1 MLHLNL
7 KMIKYFVFVHFYFYN
22 FIVFVIIILYTDYKN
37 NEKNRYKKE
46 ENKNHILSRNRY
58 YSILVCTFSILSLS
72 LIVLRLE
79 DGDLC
84 ISNVSQDRV

>member
-1 MLHLNL
+1 M
-7 KMIKYFVFVHFYFYN
+7 
-22 FIVFVIIILYTDYKN
+22 LYTDYKN
-37 NEKNRYKKE
+37 NEKNRYKK

-79 DGDLC
+79 DRDLC